1 MPVGCQ
7 GGLKLGSM
15 TGREM
20 SGGCQT
26 PKTLFSGFFMK
37 ALAFLVIGPLLAALG
52 SSSSHAQDRQVRVD
66 TLASGRVVVS
76 NPDLAAA
83 GQGDAL
89 ELVEELRIG
98 SAFGANPDA
107 PELFGEVISVA
118 VDEDSNTYVAD
129 FQSREIHMF
138 DYAGDF
144 VRTIGHRGE
153 GPGEFRMLAGILWDG
168 GSRVLWAVDVGGRR
182 FNAFDRLGTALGT
195 QPYGRDSYNAQIP
208 WTGYADLHGFIYYSE
223 PRNFDMLLKGRTS
236 PDGDL
241 RIVDSLAVPSREM
254 ETYSAGLEIRIVPM
268 QPENYHAVGPDG
280 GLWVSTSSEFR
291 LHRVDFNG
299 DTVRTIEMRRPN
311 RSLSRSERDSIAE
324 ANELSPRRIPQW
336 RPVIGQHLVGPDG
349 WLWVPV
355 EGDSTWEIF
364 DELGFHMGRVKS
376 PVSLESSSHIV
387 LGVHTVTGVTTDEMG
402 VQYVVRL
409 RVPERHP
416 DRGL

>member
-1 MPVGCQ
+1 MNGHPAESARPRNLLSGVS
-7 GGLKLGSM
+7 LKG
-15 TGREM
+15 
-20 SGGCQT
+20 
-26 PKTLFSGFFMK
+26 
-37 ALAFLVIGPLLAALG
+37 LAFLAIGPLTAGLG
-52 SSSSHAQDRQVRVD
+52 ASSCHTQDRQVRVD

-76 NPDLAAA
+76 NPDLAAT
-83 GQGDAL
+83 GKGDAL

-98 SAFGANPDA
+98 SAFGASPDA

-118 VDEDSNTYVAD
+118 VDEDRNTYVAD

-138 DYAGDF
+138 DRAGGF
-144 VRTIGHRGE
+144 VRTIGRRGE

-182 FNAFDRLGTALGT
+182 FNAFDRSGTVLGT
-195 QPYGRDSYNAQIP
+195 QPYGRDSYSAQLP
-208 WTGYADLHGFIYYSE
+208 WTGYADLYGSIYYIE

-254 ETYSAGLEIRIVPM
+254 ETYSVGLEIRIIPM
-268 QPENYHAVGPDG
+268 QPQIYHAVGPDG

-291 LHRVDFNG
+291 LHKVDFNG
-299 DTVRTIEMRRPN
+299 DTVRTVELRRPS

-324 ANELSPRRIPQW
+324 ANGLSARRIPQW

-355 EGDSTWEIF
+355 EGDSTWELF
-364 DELGFHMGRVKS
+364 DDVGYHMGRVKS
-376 PVSLESSSHIV
+376 PVPLESSPRIV
-387 LGVHTVTGVTTDEMG
+387 PGVHTITGVTTDEMG

-409 RVPERHP
+409 RVSGGP
-416 DRGL
+416 DPGRMPGSDGQR